1 MAYKTTVFKRNVT
14 IGRVVDYIQICNNL
28 AFNKRVF
35 VVTDQNVFDSSA
47 RTEFAKKISV
57 KVHWI
62 VLKPG
67 EAYKNIQSVSAVL
80 MHLDQNNFTA
90 NDVLIG
96 FGGGVVCDLT
106 SFIASTLYRG
116 VAHVLVPTSVI
127 AMVDAAIGGKTGIN
141 YLNIK
146 NYLGTVYPAYE
157 TIIDPTYLESLPA
170 LEYKQGVAEVLKI
183 ALIAD
188 KTLLKKLI
196 KNNFTLNEEII
207 KRSILAKKAIV
218 EKDAYSLNRRKM
230 LNFGHTLGH
239 TIESSLNLD
248 IAHGEAVLYG
258 MLLETELIYEKSLI
272 RKPVFD
278 KVLKAIKSFP
288 LYKREKLEEIR
299 RSILVKYLFNDKK
312 QTKNSEITLTKV
324 KKIGKGELVN
334 ISISDIQAYLN

>member
-1 MAYKTTVFKRNVT
+1 MAYKTTIFKRNVT
-14 IGRVVDYIQICNNL
+14 IGRVAEYLEICNNL

-35 VVTDQNVFDSSA
+35 VVTDQNVYESNA
-47 RTEFAKKISV
+47 RTEFAKKMSV
-57 KVHWI
+57 KVHWVVI
-62 VLKPG
+62 KPG
-67 EAYKNIQSVSAVL
+67 ENYKNLQAVSAIL

-90 NDVLIG
+90 SDLLIG

-116 VAHVLVPTSVI
+116 IAHVLVPTSVI
-127 AMVDAAIGGKTGIN
+127 AMVDAAVGGKTGIN

-146 NYLGTVYPAYE
+146 NYLGTVYPAFE
-157 TIIDPTYLESLPA
+157 TIIDPTYLESLPQ
-170 LEYKQGVAEVLKI
+170 LEYKQGIAEVLKI

-196 KNNFTLNEEII
+196 KNNYTLNEEII
-207 KRSILAKKAIV
+207 KRSVLVKKAIV
-218 EKDAYSLNRRKM
+218 EKDAYSLNRRKI

-258 MLLETELIYEKSLI
+258 MLLETELLYEKGLI
-272 RKPVFD
+272 KKPIFD
-278 KVLKAIKSFP
+278 KALKAIKNFP
-288 LYKREKLEEIR
+288 LYSREKLEEIR

-312 QTKNSEITLTKV
+312 QTKNNEITLTKI

-334 ISISDIQAYLN
+334 VSIADIQTYLN